1 MSAAP
6 TASLQQATIRQYA
19 KQLKLS
25 TLGMQF
31 ADLAEEAVR
40 QKRSHLSYLEALL
53 GAEVEE
59 RDRNAVARRITEAH
73 FPKLKTLEGFAFADA
88 PHIPAALVWK
98 LAEGGYLQRSE
109 PIIFLGETG
118 TGKTHLATGLAV
130 EACRQKKR
138 VRFTTA
144 AQLVNELTEAKNK
157 SELNRV
163 THRWTRYELIVID
176 EMAYV
181 AMPEAAAEL
190 LFQIIAGRAER
201 AAVMVTT
208 NLPFSEWTTMFPNAR
223 LCKAMLDR
231 LTDQAHIIETGTE
244 SYRFRRTLEKKDGK
258 TMKARG

>member
-1 MSAAP
+1 MNAAS
-6 TASLQQATIRQYA
+6 TILAQEATVRQYA
-19 KQLKLS
+19 KQLKLR
-25 TLGMQF
+25 TVGMQF
-31 ADLAEEAVR
+31 AELAEEAIR

-53 GAEVEE
+53 GAEMEE

-73 FPKLKTLEGFAFADA
+73 FPKLKTLEEFAFSDA
-88 PHIPAALVWK
+88 PQIPAALVRN

-109 PIIFLGETG
+109 PVIFLGETG

-130 EACRQKKR
+130 QACRQKRR

-144 AQLVNELTEAKNK
+144 AQLVNELTEAQHH
-157 SELNRV
+157 SELVRMTNR
-163 THRWTRYELIVID
+163 WARYELIVID

-190 LFQIIAGRAER
+190 LFQIVAGRAER
-201 AAVMVTT
+201 AAVIVTT

-244 SYRFRRTLEKKDGK
+244 SYRFRRTLQKKQGK
-258 TMKARG
+258 K

>member
-1 MSAAP
+1 MSAATVP
-6 TASLQQATIRQYA
+6 VQQATIRQYA
-19 KQLKLS
+19 KQLQL
-25 TLGMQF
+25 TTIGGQF
-31 ADLAEEAVR
+31 VQMAEQAVKEK
-40 QKRSHLSYLEALL
+40 QGHLNYLEALL
-53 GAEVEE
+53 GAEVED
-59 RDRNAVARRITEAH
+59 RYRNAVARRIKDAH
-73 FPKLKTLEGFAFADA
+73 FPKVKTLEEFKFSDA
-88 PHIPAALVWK
+88 PHLPAAQIRN
-98 LAEGGYLQRSE
+98 LAEGGYLNRSE
-109 PIIFLGETG
+109 PIIFLGEAG

-130 EACRQKKR
+130 EACRQRKR

-144 AQLVNELTEAKNK
+144 AEMVNELSEAKNK

-163 THRWTRYELIVID
+163 TRRWTRYDLIVID

-201 AAVMVTT
+201 AAVIVTT

-244 SYRFRRTLEKKDGK
+244 SYRFRRTLEKKGGK
-258 TMKARG
+258 R